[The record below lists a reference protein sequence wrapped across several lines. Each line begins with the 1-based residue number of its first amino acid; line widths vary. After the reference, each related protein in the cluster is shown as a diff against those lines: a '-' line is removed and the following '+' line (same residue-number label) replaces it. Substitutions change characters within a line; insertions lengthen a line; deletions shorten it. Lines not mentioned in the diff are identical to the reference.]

1 MPVISQSVGR
11 KGIHREMFP
20 SLERN
25 DTNSIF
31 RSSLLP
37 RSQAK
42 DRLGPLKLRL
52 IILI

>member
-25 DTNSIF
+25 DTKVF
-31 RSSLLP
+31 LEVACFL
-37 RSQAK
+37 AVK
-42 DRLGPLKLRL
+42 LK
-52 IILI
+52 IG